1 VFDGA
6 GTVAGGAAVAG
17 AVVEGGVALVVGA
30 AAEGAVDGVL
40 VDGVLVDGVLVDGVL
55 VDGVLV
61 DGVLVDGVL
70 VDGVLVDGV
79 LVDGVEVDEVLVD
92 EVLGDTLLDGCELT
106 GAGSVTV
113 GGRIVGAGVEPSI
126 VLSGRAAIRVGPFG
140 ERLST
145 GSGRFR
151 LRASPSIEPRSAV
164 GVTARRGSAP
174 RDPIGEATT
183 NSHATMAVAVIRI
196 AEVMLTQRHPCLS
209 NRIGKPCRRSTLIL
223 TVSFGVSNYRRG
235 RAERKTIPEVGERR

>member
-1 VFDGA
+1 
-6 GTVAGGAAVAG
+6 
-17 AVVEGGVALVVGA
+17 
-30 AAEGAVDGVL
+30 
-40 VDGVLVDGVLVDGVL
+40 
-55 VDGVLV
+55 
-61 DGVLVDGVL
+61 VL

-79 LVDGVEVDEVLVD
+79 LVDGVEVDEVL
-92 EVLGDTLLDGCELT
+92 GDTLLDGCEFT
-106 GAGSVTV
+106 GAGSVIG

-126 VLSGRAAIRVGPFG
+126 VLSGRAASRVGPFG

-151 LRASPSIEPRSAV
+151 LRALPSIESRSAA

-174 RDPIGEATT
+174 RDPIGEAAT

>member
-1 VFDGA
+1 
-6 GTVAGGAAVAG
+6 
-17 AVVEGGVALVVGA
+17 LVGGA

-40 VDGVLVDGVLVDGVL
+40 VDGVLVDGV
-55 VDGVLV
+55 
-61 DGVLVDGVL
+61 
-70 VDGVLVDGV
+70 
-79 LVDGVEVDEVLVD
+79 EVD
-92 EVLGDTLLDGCELT
+92 EVLGDTLLDGCEFT
-106 GAGSVTV
+106 GAGSVIG

-126 VLSGRAAIRVGPFG
+126 VLSGRAASRVGPFG

-151 LRASPSIEPRSAV
+151 LRASPSIESRSAV

-174 RDPIGEATT
+174 RDPIGEAAT

-209 NRIGKPCRRSTLIL
+209 NRIDKPCRRSTLIL

-235 RAERKTIPEVGERR
+235 RAERKAIPEVGELL

>member
-1 VFDGA
+1 
-6 GTVAGGAAVAG
+6 
-17 AVVEGGVALVVGA
+17 LVVGA
-30 AAEGAVDGVL
+30 AAEGA
-40 VDGVLVDGVLVDGVL
+40 VDGVL